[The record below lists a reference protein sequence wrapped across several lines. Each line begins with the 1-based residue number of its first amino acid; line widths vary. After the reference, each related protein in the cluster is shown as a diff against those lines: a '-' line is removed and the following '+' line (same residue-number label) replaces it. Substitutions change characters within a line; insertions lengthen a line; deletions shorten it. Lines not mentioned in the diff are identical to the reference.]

1 VAYATIDDFRDFI
14 GASRLVGMISV
25 DPAEQESFITK
36 LLNAGAASMNSVF
49 AQAGYALP
57 LTPAPA
63 GELADL
69 LTVHNCALAA
79 RPLRQGVVDEPVGIR
94 KAIDDAIDWLNR
106 IRSGEEELL
115 GVNKSV
121 AIGAEPRAGRFAF
134 VATGSKNLSRRLFTV
149 LLYGR

>member
-79 RPLRQGVVDEPVGIR
+79 RPYAKGWWTSRLVSARQ
-94 KAIDDAIDWLNR
+94 
-106 IRSGEEELL
+106 STTQ
-115 GVNKSV
+115 S
-121 AIGAEPRAGRFAF
+121 
-134 VATGSKNLSRRLFTV
+134 TGSTGFAAARRNYLALTSRLQSVPSRV
-149 LLYGR
+149 LAGLPS